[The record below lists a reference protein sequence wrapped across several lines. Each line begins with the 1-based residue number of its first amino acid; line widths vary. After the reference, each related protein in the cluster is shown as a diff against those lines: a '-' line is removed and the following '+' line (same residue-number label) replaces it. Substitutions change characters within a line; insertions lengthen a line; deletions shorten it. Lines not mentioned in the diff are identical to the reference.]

1 MKPDRRFLVALALL
15 GGLLAL
21 TLCAAGGL
29 VAASLDPAQR
39 AQLRAL
45 VGDRLPLV
53 FMVWA
58 LVLALAVPPLR
69 ALHGWLFGAP
79 ARLAEAGRTVIAA
92 GAAPLATDRGS
103 AETRELARVI
113 ADLALQRDSL
123 RAGIDEQVRAGSRRL
138 EHERRRLAALMSEL
152 AQSVVVCNLDGCI
165 LLYNRRARLQFRALS
180 DAPDGLGGSEL
191 LGLGRSIYP
200 VLDRPLVEHALDT
213 VRTRMREG
221 DEQPGAQFVT
231 ATRGG
236 QLLRVQI
243 APVPAVDDSPQA
255 DFVGFVLVFDNIT
268 REYEEDSARDRQ
280 LLDFDETCRA
290 TLAGMQGALDQ
301 LVRAG
306 DDMSARGRQVA
317 LVRDGIAAL
326 DGRLRALSDTAL
338 RSVKT
343 RWPLED
349 MRGADLV
356 AAAVRR
362 VAVPRMQPEQVDAAL
377 WLRVDSFALLQAVEW
392 LARRLA
398 DEYEVRVLA
407 LSLQAEPGGAQASL
421 DLIWQGRSMSTDTVM
436 SWQMEAMNSGD
447 GRTPMSIRDV
457 VERHGGQFGVER
469 ERASHRTRFRFLLP
483 LAGAPAQ
490 TPAASRVTGRPEFY
504 DFDLFRTG
512 DPARALAER
521 PLAELAYTVFD
532 TETTG
537 LDPSG
542 GDEIIQI
549 GATRIVNGRL
559 LRSESFEQCV
569 DPQRP
574 VPAASTAVHGLRA
587 EDLRGQPLIDAV
599 LPAFHAFARDT
610 VLVAHN
616 AAFDMRF
623 LELQQARTGVRFE
636 QPVLDT
642 LLLSAL
648 VHPGQASHR
657 LEDIAGRFGIAVSGR
672 HTALGDALVTAEI
685 FQKLLP
691 LLAARGIHTL
701 GDALAASRNTY
712 HARIAY

>member
-1 MKPDRRFLVALALL
+1 MKRDRRFLGALGLLGCMLALV
-15 GGLLAL
+15 
-21 TLCAAGGL
+21 LCAAGGL
-29 VAASLDPAQR
+29 VVASLDEAQR
-39 AQLRAL
+39 EQLHEL
-45 VGDRLPLV
+45 IGDRLPLA
-53 FMVWA
+53 FMAWA
-58 LVLALAVPPLR
+58 TVLALAVPPLR
-69 ALHGWLFGAP
+69 ALHDWLFGAP
-79 ARLAEAGRTVIAA
+79 ARLAEAGRALVET
-92 GAAPLATDRGS
+92 GAAPLSPDHGS
-103 AETRELARVI
+103 AETRELARV
-113 ADLALQRDSL
+113 LAGLAAQRDSL
-123 RAGIDEQVRAGSRRL
+123 RAGIDEQVRAGIRQL
-138 EHERRRLAALMSEL
+138 EHERGRLAALMSEL
-152 AQSVVVCNLDGCI
+152 AQSVIVCNLDGRI

-200 VLDRPLVEHALDT
+200 VLDRPLVAHALDT
-213 VRTRMREG
+213 VRSRVRAG
-221 DEQPGAQFVT
+221 DEHPGTQFVT
-231 ATRGG
+231 AAPGG
-236 QLLRVQI
+236 QLLRVQM
-243 APVPAVDDSPQA
+243 AAVPAGDDGA
-255 DFVGFVLVFDNIT
+255 ETDLAGFVLVVDNIT
-268 REYEEDSARDRQ
+268 RDYDEDCARDRR
-280 LLDFDETCRA
+280 LLDFDDACRA

-301 LVRAG
+301 LARHG
-306 DDMSARGRQVA
+306 DDVSARDRQVA

-326 DGRLRALSDTAL
+326 DSRLRALSDTAL

-362 VAVPRMQPEQVDAAL
+362 IAAPRLQPEQVDAAL
-377 WLRVDSFALLQAVEW
+377 WLRVDSFALLQALEW

-398 DEYEVRVLA
+398 DEYEVRVLS
-407 LSLQAEPGGAQASL
+407 LSLQAEPGGAQARL
-421 DLIWQGRSMSTDTVM
+421 DLAWQGRSMSTDTVM
-436 SWQMEAMNSGD
+436 NWQMEAMNSGD
-447 GRTPMSIRDV
+447 GRTPLSIRDV

-483 LAGAPAQ
+483 LAGAPA
-490 TPAASRVTGRPEFY
+490 PVPASRITGRPEFY

-512 DPARALAER
+512 DPRGALAEQ
-521 PLAELAYTVFD
+521 PLTELAYTVFD

-569 DPQRP
+569 APQRP
-574 VPAASTAVHGLRA
+574 VPAASTAIHGLRA
-587 EDLRGQPLIDAV
+587 EDLHGQPRIEAV

-623 LELQQARTGVRFE
+623 LELKQASSGVCFD

-648 VHPGQASHR
+648 VQPGQTSHR
-657 LEDIAGRFGIAVSGR
+657 LEDIAARFGIAVSGR

-691 LLAARGIHTL
+691 LLAARGIRTL
-701 GDALAASRNTY
+701 GDALAAARNTY